1 MQQVRIQ
8 IQGPGGGPGGQ
19 GKPPGLLARILLS
32 IVAVIVLAS
41 AAFLG
46 AVFFLA
52 ALGFFV
58 IATIVVAIR
67 LWWIRRQ
74 VEAAMRR
81 GEQPGP
87 RQPGGRRSEDVIE
100 GEYHVMSEERRDGGR
115 PDRQRQDGE
124 QG

>member
-8 IQGPGGGPGGQ
+8 IQGPGGGP

-32 IVAVIVLAS
+32 IVAVIVLVS

-52 ALGFFV
+52 ALGLFV
-58 IATIVVAIR
+58 VGTIVMAIR
-67 LWWIRRQ
+67 LWWLRRQ

-81 GEQPGP
+81 GEQPAA
-87 RQPGGRRSEDVIE
+87 RRPGEQRSEDVIE
-100 GEYHVMSEERRDGGR
+100 GEYHVMSEERRD
-115 PDRQRQDGE
+115 RQRPEGQRSDGE
-124 QG
+124 NG

>member
-8 IQGPGGGPGGQ
+8 IQGPGGGP

-58 IATIVVAIR
+58 IATIVVSIR
-67 LWWIRRQ
+67 LWWLRRQ
-74 VEAAMRR
+74 MEAAMRR
-81 GEQPGP
+81 GEQPTA
-87 RQPGGRRSEDVIE
+87 RRPGERGSEDVIE
-100 GEYHVMSEERRDGGR
+100 GEYRVMSEGRRDPQR
-115 PDRQRQDGE
+115 PDGQRPDGE
-124 QG
+124 NG

>member
-8 IQGPGGGPGGQ
+8 IQGPGGGPG
-19 GKPPGLLARILLS
+19 KPPGLLARILLTV
-32 IVAVIVLAS
+32 VAVIVLAS

-52 ALGFFV
+52 ALGFFFV
-58 IATIVVAIR
+58 GSIVVAVR

-81 GEQPGP
+81 GEQPG
-87 RQPGGRRSEDVIE
+87 GRRPGTRSGEDVIE
-100 GEYHVMSEERRDGGR
+100 GEYHVMSEERRDGAR
-115 PDRQRQDGE
+115 PDQRRKDGE

>member
-8 IQGPGGGPGGQ
+8 IQGPGGGP

-58 IATIVVAIR
+58 IATIVVSIR
-67 LWWIRRQ
+67 LWWLRRQ
-74 VEAAMRR
+74 MEAAMRR
-81 GEQPGP
+81 GEQPAA
-87 RQPGGRRSEDVIE
+87 RRPGERGSEDVIE
-100 GEYHVMSEERRDGGR
+100 GEYRVMNEERRDR
-115 PDRQRQDGE
+115 QHPDGQRSDGE
-124 QG
+124 NG

>member
-8 IQGPGGGPGGQ
+8 IQGPGGGP

-32 IVAVIVLAS
+32 IVAVIVLVS
-41 AAFLG
+41 AALLG

-58 IATIVVAIR
+58 VGTVIVAIR

-81 GEQPGP
+81 GEQPGA
-87 RQPGGRRSEDVIE
+87 RRPGDRGREDVIE
-100 GEYHVMSEERRDGGR
+100 GEYHVMSEERRDGQR
-115 PDRQRQDGE
+115 ADRQRPDGE
-124 QG
+124 KR